1 MSAVDDLGQFQ
12 LGHERRLA
20 NCESWIKQH
29 QEDIERLDKQQ
40 GDIKDLISSVATIAQ
55 KQADMDAKIGRVESK
70 MDEVSAKG
78 GKRWET
84 IVEKI
89 IGALVAGLV
98 TYALLQIG
106 LG

>member
-1 MSAVDDLGQFQ
+1 MENLGQLQ
-12 LGHERRLA
+12 LSHERRLA
-20 NCESWIKQH
+20 NCESWLKQH

-40 GDIKDLISSVATIAQ
+40 GDIKELISSVATIAQ

-84 IVEKI
+84 IVENLI
-89 IGALVAGLV
+89 RAVVAGLV
-98 TYALLQIG
+98 TYVLLQIG